1 MRKTRARGR
10 RPPQRRRG
18 CVGAPG
24 RRAGRELWFVLALSC
39 PVGVAS
45 GEGQRLRRDGGAW
58 MEVFKTLGRKS
69 RVRTLCEG
77 SRGRVCGIGEE
88 TRWGR
93 GKDRAR
99 ETRRAAGSRPEEA
112 A

>member
-1 MRKTRARGR
+1 MWE
-10 RPPQRRRG
+10 PPAAVP
-18 CVGAPG
+18 VG
-24 RRAGRELWFVLALSC
+24 SC
-39 PVGVAS
+39 GSSWRSAAQSGVAS
-45 GEGQRLRRDGGAW
+45 GEGQRLCRDGGAW
-58 MEVFKTLGRKS
+58 MEVFKTPGRKS

-77 SRGRVCGIGEE
+77 SRGRVCGVGGE

-93 GKDRAR
+93 SKDRAR

>member
-1 MRKTRARGR
+1 MWE
-10 RPPQRRRG
+10 PPAAVP
-18 CVGAPG
+18 VG
-24 RRAGRELWFVLALSC
+24 SC
-39 PVGVAS
+39 GSSWRSAAQSGVAS

-58 MEVFKTLGRKS
+58 MKVFKTPGRKS

-77 SRGRVCGIGEE
+77 SRGRVCGIGGE
-88 TRWGR
+88 TRWSR